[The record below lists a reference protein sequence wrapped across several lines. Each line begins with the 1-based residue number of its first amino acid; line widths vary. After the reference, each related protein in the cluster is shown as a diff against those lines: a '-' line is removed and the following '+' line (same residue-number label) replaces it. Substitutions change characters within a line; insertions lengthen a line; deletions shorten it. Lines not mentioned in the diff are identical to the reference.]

1 MYLTMYLPDGPDL
14 TYLTQ
19 PYYSMSNIPALQY
32 KTYIYK
38 VPIYIV
44 YVYVTLLFATLL
56 NKRHRTTDTGP
67 RRTHNHRHLMAAGI
81 ALAQQEARTSR
92 QERRCWGFNAPCRG
106 VLLKP
111 VCLVSR
117 GDGGGGDDYST

>member
-1 MYLTMYLPDGPDL
+1 MYLTYLPDGPDL

-56 NKRHRTTDTGP
+56 NKRHRTTHTGP
-67 RRTHNHRHLMAAGI
+67 RRTAVHTIIGTSWLLALHWPSRRLELAAK
-81 ALAQQEARTSR
+81 S
-92 QERRCWGFNAPCRG
+92 
-106 VLLKP
+106 
-111 VCLVSR
+111 
-117 GDGGGGDDYST
+117 GDAGGSMLRAGEFC